1 MMVDVA
7 NVTTRD
13 GIRLDGT
20 WRMPS
25 GQRASQRGVDVVL
38 LHHGVGGNF

>member
-20 WRMPS
+20 WRMPF
-25 GQRASQRGVDVVL
+25 GQGSALHVML
-38 LHHGVGGNF
+38 LLENPI